1 MIYLAKY
8 ILFAL
13 ALFLLT
19 AAFYIAIMKLRDLRD
34 SGALATLHWSVTLTG
49 RMLLLIGLL
58 LDVALNLLV
67 MTIVFLEIPR
77 ELLVTARVK
86 RHKWNGNG
94 WRKRLAC
101 WMCANYLTPF
111 DARHCG

>member
-1 MIYLAKY
+1 MSYLIYYPLLA
-8 ILFAL
+8 LV
-13 ALFLLT
+13 LFLLT
-19 AAFYIAIMKLRDLRD
+19 AAFYISIMKLRDLRD
-34 SGALATLHWSVTLTG
+34 SGVLATLHWSVTLTG
-49 RMLLLIGLL
+49 RALLLIGLL

-67 MTIVFLEIPR
+67 MTLVFLELPR

-86 RHKWNGNG
+86 RHKWNGDG
-94 WRKRLAC
+94 WRKRLAS